1 MNTKTL
7 MIVSALLLV
16 LTGIILLFFPQ
27 EVSHYLN
34 LNEANPIFFQIF
46 GSVYFGFAILN
57 WIAKGSLLGGIYGR
71 PVVIGN
77 FTHFT
82 IGTLALIKWI
92 LFYNYFLYIWGFT
105 ILYFIFSVLFGI
117 VMFTNP
123 RLKNEQTD
131 YL

>member
-1 MNTKTL
+1 
-7 MIVSALLLV
+7 MIVSALLLG
-16 LTGIILLFFPQ
+16 LTGIILSFFPQ

-34 LNEANPIFFQIF
+34 LNEANSIFFQIL
-46 GSVYFGFAILN
+46 GSLYFGFAMLN
-57 WIAKGSLLGGIYGR
+57 WTANGTLLGGIYGR

-82 IGTLALIKWI
+82 IGSLALIKWI
-92 LFYNYFLYIWGFT
+92 LFYNYYIYIWGFT
-105 ILYFIFSVLFGI
+105 ILYFIFAVLFGI

>member
-1 MNTKTL
+1 ML
-7 MIVSALLLV
+7 G

-34 LNEANPIFFQIF
+34 LNEANSIFFQIL
-46 GSVYFGFAILN
+46 GSLYLGFAMLN
-57 WIAKGSLLGGIYGR
+57 WTAKGSLLGGIYGR

-92 LFYNYFLYIWGFT
+92 LFYNYFQYIWGFT
-105 ILYFIFSVLFGI
+105 ILYFIFAVLFGI
-117 VMFTNP
+117 VLFTSP
-123 RLKNEQTD
+123 RLKIQAD
-131 YL
+131 R

>member
-1 MNTKTL
+1 
-7 MIVSALLLV
+7 MIVSALIMG

-34 LNEANPIFFQIF
+34 LNEANSIFFQIF
-46 GSVYFGFAILN
+46 GSLYFGFAMVN
-57 WIAKGSLLGGIYGR
+57 WTAKGSLLGGIYGR

-82 IGTLALIKWI
+82 IGALSLIKWLI
-92 LFYNYFLYIWGFT
+92 LYNYFLYFWGFT
-105 ILYFIFSVLFGI
+105 ILYFIFAVLFGI

-123 RLKNEQTD
+123 RLKKTVD
-131 YL
+131 

>member
-7 MIVSALLLV
+7 MIVSALIMG

-34 LNEANPIFFQIF
+34 LNEANSIFFQIL
-46 GSVYFGFAILN
+46 GSLYLGFAMLN
-57 WIAKGSLLGGIYGR
+57 WTAKGSLLGGIYGR

-92 LFYNYFLYIWGFT
+92 LFYNYFQYIWGFT
-105 ILYFIFSVLFGI
+105 ILYFIFAVLFGI
-117 VMFTNP
+117 VLFTSP
-123 RLKNEQTD
+123 RLKIQAD
-131 YL
+131 R

>member
-7 MIVSALLLV
+7 MIVSALLLG

-34 LNEANPIFFQIF
+34 LNEANSIFFQIF
-46 GSVYFGFAILN
+46 GSLYFGFGMLN
-57 WIAKGSLLGGIYGR
+57 WTAKGSLLGGIYGR

-82 IGTLALIKWI
+82 IGTLSFIKWLI
-92 LFYNYFLYIWGFT
+92 FYNYILYIWGFT
-105 ILYFIFSVLFGI
+105 ILYFIFAVLFGI